1 MDDTRTAMKMLE
13 SYGRYLSKQQ
23 YRTIKGQ
30 ILSGNITA
38 AMKGLD
44 KVLTRKGY

>member
-1 MDDTRTAMKMLE
+1 MNDTRAAMTTLK
-13 SYGRYLSKQQ
+13 SCGQYISKQQ

-30 ILSGNITA
+30 ILSGNIDA

-44 KVLTRKGY
+44 KVMKRKGM